1 MARLIFSTLLGALGL
16 VAASCQRPEE
26 AQPAQQLTTAQVQER
41 LIEQNRAALEQERGF
56 IKEFMDSTGWAF
68 QPAGSGA
75 HEYRVEQ
82 GSGSA
87 IQDKE
92 LVNIRYRLTGLRG
105 DLYQEGEQEVR
116 VRRQRQWAIAAAG
129 QGCLGGFGEC
139 VGEESRA
146 EDAGGFAGAAR
157 RAGEDRSGR
166 GERIEQGEGRSQ

>member
-16 VAASCQRPEE
+16 MAASCQRPEE
-26 AQPAQQLTTAQVQER
+26 AQPAQQLTATEVQER

-92 LVNIRYRLTGLRG
+92 LVNIRFRLTGLRG

-116 VRRQRQWAIAAAG
+116 VLRDPTAVWGLQYALQRARHGDSVVLLLPAH
-129 QGCLGGFGEC
+129 LGHGL
-139 VGEESRA
+139 
-146 EDAGGFAGAAR
+146 
-157 RAGEDRSGR
+157 AGE
-166 GERIEQGEGRSQ
+166 GEVPPMSPLVYYLRVL